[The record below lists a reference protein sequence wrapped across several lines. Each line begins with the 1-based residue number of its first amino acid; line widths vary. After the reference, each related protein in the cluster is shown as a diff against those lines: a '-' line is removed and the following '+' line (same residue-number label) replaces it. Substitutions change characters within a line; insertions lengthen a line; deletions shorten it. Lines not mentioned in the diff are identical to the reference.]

1 MKQINLIGYPDNF
14 HNKHFLPLLE
24 NKNRYLVLCGGGG
37 SGKSRFVALKILD
50 RFLFE
55 SVNHRLL
62 LIRKTLPSLRR
73 SSFQLIHDYIRLW
86 NLESSCN
93 ISKFNMSIE
102 NLQNK
107 NQIIAAGMD
116 DPEKLKSIERVTGV
130 WIEEATELT
139 YDDFTQIDLR
149 LRGDLGTYKQ
159 IILSFNPI
167 DESNWIKKI
176 FFDRTKEDTLIDH
189 STVEHNQFI
198 DTDYK
203 KVLDRLKEEDR
214 NKYNIYRL
222 GLWGRLENIIYSNW
236 NVVDKLPES
245 FDEMIY
251 GLDFGFNNP
260 NTLVEIGVK
269 DQNVYLRELLYQ
281 PGLTNQDL
289 ISKLEKF
296 VKNRNCSIYADSAE
310 PARIEEI
317 KRAGFNVYPSNK
329 SVSDGIDFVKRIKLN
344 IESGSD
350 NIVKEISQYSY
361 KKDKN
366 GNILEEP
373 VKFMDHAMDAIRY
386 ALYTHMSMPPAAM
399 YGVDPEP
406 EQRMRLFR

>member
-1 MKQINLIGYPDNF
+1 
-14 HNKHFLPLLE
+14 
-24 NKNRYLVLCGGGG
+24 
-37 SGKSRFVALKILD
+37 
-50 RFLFE
+50 
-55 SVNHRLL
+55 
-62 LIRKTLPSLRR
+62 
-73 SSFQLIHDYIRLW
+73 
-86 NLESSCN
+86 
-93 ISKFNMSIE
+93 
-102 NLQNK
+102 
-107 NQIIAAGMD
+107 
-116 DPEKLKSIERVTGV
+116 
-130 WIEEATELT
+130 
-139 YDDFTQIDLR
+139 
-149 LRGDLGTYKQ
+149 
-159 IILSFNPI
+159 LSFNPI

-260 NTLVEIGVK
+260 NTLVEIGIK

-317 KRAGFNVYPSNK
+317 KRSGFNVYPSNK

-406 EQRMRLFR
+406 AQRMRLFR

>member
-1 MKQINLIGYPDNF
+1 MKQINLIGYPDDF
-14 HNKHFLPLLE
+14 HNKHFLPLLKNE
-24 NKNRYLVLCGGGG
+24 NRYLVLCGGGG

-55 SVNHRLL
+55 PVNHRLL

-116 DPEKLKSIERVTGV
+116 DPEKLKSIERITGV
-130 WIEEATELT
+130 WIEESTELT

-149 LRGDLGTYKQ
+149 LRGELGTYKQ

-176 FFDRTKEDTLIDH
+176 FFDRSKEDTLIDH

-198 DTDYK
+198 DADYR

-236 NVVDKLPES
+236 NVIDKLPDS
-245 FDEMIY
+245 FDEVIY

-260 NTLVEIGVK
+260 NTLIEIGIK
-269 DQNVYLRELLYQ
+269 DQVVYLRELLYQ

-289 ISKLEKF
+289 INKLDKL
-296 VKNRNCSIYADSAE
+296 VKNKRSSIYADSAE

-317 KRAGFNVYPSNK
+317 KRAGFNVYSSNK
-329 SVSDGIDFVKRIKLN
+329 NVADGIDFVKRIKLN

-373 VKFMDHAMDAIRY
+373 VKFMDHAMDALRY
-386 ALYTHMSMPPAAM
+386 ALYTHMSTPPAAM